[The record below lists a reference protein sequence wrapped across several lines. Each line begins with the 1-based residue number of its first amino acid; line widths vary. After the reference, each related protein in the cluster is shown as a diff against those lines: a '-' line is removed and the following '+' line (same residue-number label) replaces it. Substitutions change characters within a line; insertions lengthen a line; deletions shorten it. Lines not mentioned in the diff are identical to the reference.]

1 MTETVDVKEAKERLP
16 ELLSLALEGNEVII
30 AEGDKPLARLVP
42 VTTPA
47 RGRVAGLHRGAA
59 WVSEDFD
66 APLPDEFWS
75 GSDE

>member
-1 MTETVDVKEAKERLP
+1 MTETVDVKEARERLS

-42 VTTPA
+42 VTTPT

-66 APLPDEFWS
+66 APLPDEFWL

>member
-42 VTTPA
+42 VTSPV
-47 RGRVAGLHRGAA
+47 RERVAGLHRGTA

-66 APLPDEFWS
+66 EPLPDELWL
-75 GSDE
+75 GSDR